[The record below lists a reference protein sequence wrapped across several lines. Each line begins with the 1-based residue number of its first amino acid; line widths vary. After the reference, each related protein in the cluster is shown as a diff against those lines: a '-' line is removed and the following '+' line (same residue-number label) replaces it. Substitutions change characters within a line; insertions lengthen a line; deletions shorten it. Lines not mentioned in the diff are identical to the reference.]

1 MRLECFFLLMR
12 NVYCLFQE
20 KVVVLT
26 TLHPSRDL
34 HAELVGNQNLPEDQ
48 ARKVSQL
55 KDLLDKICMLDSS
68 KRPAINQALLHP
80 FIQEKI

>member
-1 MRLECFFLLMR
+1 M
-12 NVYCLFQE
+12 
-20 KVVVLT
+20 VLS
-26 TLHPSRDL
+26 TLNPSRDL
-34 HAELVGNQNLPEDQ
+34 HSELVGNQNLPEDQ
-48 ARKVSQL
+48 SRKVMQL

>member
-1 MRLECFFLLMR
+1 MKGFVHFNSSLYFF
-12 NVYCLFQE
+12 FQE